1 MGSIELSERLM
12 RRGWWSEAEEALRR
26 RDVAPADRL
35 LQGSALVLRRE
46 AVEWL
51 KANRD
56 MSIDEM
62 KLRMLR
68 RFDVYT
74 INWVLNEYAGEGA
87 LVWRTGN
94 EKAKDRMD

>member
-1 MGSIELSERLM
+1 MDSIQLSEQLM
-12 RRGWWSEAEEALRR
+12 RRGWWREAEEALRR

-56 MSIDEM
+56 MSVDEM

-68 RFDVYT
+68 RFDAYT

-87 LVWRTGN
+87 LVWRTGK
-94 EKAKDRMD
+94 EKANGQTD